1 MSLPVEVWAWL
12 TDPAS
17 WTGPSAIPVRLGEHV
32 AISLAAVGIAM
43 AIAFPAGLVIGHT
56 RRGERLAVNLAT
68 LGRAI
73 PSLAAIGI
81 LVPLTVLI
89 DPDAGFR
96 LYPTLFAMIILAI
109 PPILVNTYTGI
120 AGVDADVVEAA
131 RAMGFSE
138 RQVLGRIELPIALPA
153 ILAGV
158 RSANVQVI
166 ATATLGAYYSL
177 GALGS
182 YLVEGIAQND
192 DGKLFGGVVLVAL
205 LALGSEAILALAQRR
220 LSRSDAARGSMRAA
234 AAS

>member
-1 MSLPVEVWAWL
+1 VSLPIEVWAWL

-17 WTGPSAIPVRLGEHV
+17 WTGPSAIPLRLGEHV

-43 AIAFPAGLVIGHT
+43 AIAFPAGLFIGHT

-120 AGVDADVVEAA
+120 AGVDPDVVEAA
-131 RAMGFSE
+131 RAMGLTE
-138 RQVLGRIELPIALPA
+138 RQVLGRIELPLALPA

-220 LSRSDAARGSMRAA
+220 LSRSHAPRGSMRAA
-234 AAS
+234 TAS